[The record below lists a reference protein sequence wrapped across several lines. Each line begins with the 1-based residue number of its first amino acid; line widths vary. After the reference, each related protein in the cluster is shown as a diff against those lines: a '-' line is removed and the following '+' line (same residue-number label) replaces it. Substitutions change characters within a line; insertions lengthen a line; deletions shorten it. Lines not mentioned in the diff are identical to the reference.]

1 MLADQADAN
10 RSKIAHER
18 SEGQMLLPAP
28 PTTRSGRAAAAL
40 RDRWNTLRNDVRL
53 IVEDHMIAAPVIGL
67 AAGFLAGR
75 LLNAALGRPRDYRRG
90 W

>member
-10 RSKIAHER
+10 RRKIAHEQ
-18 SEGQMLLPAP
+18 SEGQLLLPAP

-67 AAGFLAGR
+67 TAGFFAGR
-75 LLNAALGRPRDYRRG
+75 LLNPALGRPRDYTG
-90 W
+90 SW

>member
-1 MLADQADAN
+1 MLADQADGN

-18 SEGQMLLPAP
+18 SEGQLLLPAP
-28 PTTRSGRAAAAL
+28 PTTQSGRAAAAL

-53 IVEDHMIAAPVIGL
+53 VVEDHVISAPVIGL

-75 LLNAALGRPRDYRRG
+75 LLNAALGRPRDYTRG